1 MARTDDNVLLRFQHG
16 KLGNMILR
24 VVAGRSIASMMPDY
38 SKRKWSKAQKD
49 CRKRFG
55 AAVKFSTKE
64 MKDPEKK
71 SFYGSRVKPLQ
82 HAENVAISDY
92 LLKPQIEEIDTSKY
106 KGEVGDTIK
115 VSAFDKYKVAAVF
128 VMILSANGFE
138 VESGMASESD
148 FAGSG
153 EWVYKTLKPN
163 PSWEGG
169 SVVVRVTDSPGNVVK
184 SFRMLYG
191 GDEMKSA
198 KF

>member
-1 MARTDDNVLLRFQHG
+1 MAKTDDNVLLRFQHG
-16 KLGNMILR
+16 KLGNLILR

-38 SKRKWSKAQKD
+38 SKRKWSQAQKD

-55 AAVKFSTKE
+55 AAVKNSTMM

-71 SFYGSRVKPLQ
+71 SYYVSRAKPMQ

-92 LLKPQIEEIDTSKY
+92 LLKPEIEEIDTSKY

-115 VSAFDKYKVAAVF
+115 VSAFDRYKVVAVF

-138 VESGMASESD
+138 VESGMASERH
-148 FAGSG
+148 FTGSG
-153 EWVYKTLKPN
+153 QWIYKALNAN
-163 PSWEGG
+163 PSWKGG
-169 SVVVRVTDSPGNVVK
+169 NVIVKVTDFPGNVVK

-191 GDEMKSA
+191 GDELKV
-198 KF
+198 